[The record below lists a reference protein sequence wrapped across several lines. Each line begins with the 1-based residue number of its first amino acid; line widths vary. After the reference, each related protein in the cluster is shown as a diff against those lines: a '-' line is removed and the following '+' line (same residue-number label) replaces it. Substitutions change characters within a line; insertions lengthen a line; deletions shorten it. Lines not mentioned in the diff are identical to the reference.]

1 MNLTELL
8 APLPGPAP
16 TGPDL
21 SFSLDFDQIQELRRA
36 DDPTLP
42 RGELDGEAKQ
52 ADWPGVAAA
61 CEKLL
66 ASRTKDLRVAG
77 WLGEAWARL
86 RGAGGLADGLELYA
100 GLCQAFWEDVHP
112 QPEGG
117 DQELRIGSI
126 SWVLS
131 LVSTQARALPVV
143 RQGTAAWSV
152 AEIAA
157 VRARGR
163 TAEHDDEQAGAAMAA
178 LDKAMR
184 AMPAEAWQ
192 QAVDGARRLATAVG
206 TLQAVIDERLGDD
219 GPAFVTARETAR
231 ETAAAV
237 ERLAREAGALST
249 AGAEPGAAGADEGES
264 EAAAST
270 GAGAGGPPR
279 TRQQALAQLR
289 QVAEYFR
296 RHEPHSP
303 VAYLAERAA
312 RWGEMPL
319 HQWLR
324 HVLKEQSTLSQ
335 LEELLG
341 IQPPDGDSR

>member
-66 ASRTKDLRVAG
+66 AARTKDLRLAG
-77 WLGEAWARL
+77 WLGEAWARQ

-100 GLCQAFWEDVHP
+100 GLCQAFWDDVHP
-112 QPEGG
+112 QPDGG
-117 DQELRIGSI
+117 DQELRVGSI

-131 LVSTQARALPVV
+131 LVASQAKALPVA

-157 VRARGR
+157 VRARAR
-163 TAEHDDEQAGAAMAA
+163 TASHDDEQAGAELAT
-178 LDKAMR
+178 LDKALR
-184 AMPAEAWQ
+184 AMPAHAWKD
-192 QAVDGARRLATAVG
+192 AVDGAQRLAAAVG
-206 TLQAVIDERLGDD
+206 ALQTVVDERLGDD
-219 GPAFVTARETAR
+219 GPAFVAAREAAQ
-231 ETAAAV
+231 EAAASV
-237 ERLAREAGALST
+237 ERLARDAGALASVGAVPPEAAE
-249 AGAEPGAAGADEGES
+249 AGAEPPEAG
-264 EAAAST
+264 ST
-270 GAGAGGPPR
+270 GGPPR
-279 TRQQALAQLR
+279 NRQQALEQLR

-324 HVLKEQSTLSQ
+324 HVLKEQGTLSQ

-341 IQPPDGDSR
+341 IPPPDGDTR